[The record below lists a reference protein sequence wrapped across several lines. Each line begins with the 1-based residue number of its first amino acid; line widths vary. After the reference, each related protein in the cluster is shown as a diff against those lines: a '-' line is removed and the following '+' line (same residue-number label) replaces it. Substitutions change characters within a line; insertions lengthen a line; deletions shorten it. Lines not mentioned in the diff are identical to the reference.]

1 MIFKKMEKKLLNLIS
16 KIKTKKITI
25 GIVGLGYVGLPLALR
40 FSEVGFQVI
49 GYDKDDNKIAKL
61 KKHKSYIK
69 SISDKELIKKKF
81 IATSNLKI
89 LSESDAIIICLPTP
103 LRENSK
109 VPDMT
114 YIKNFASSIKD
125 FLRENHIIILESTTY
140 PGTTR
145 EFFLPILKINGL
157 IPGKNAF
164 LIYSPEREDPGNKK
178 YQIKNIPKIVSGY
191 SDNCKKIASSI
202 YKEVSKKTIEVKS
215 LEQAEMVKLYENIY
229 RSVNIGLA
237 NEMKLICGKMNLNIF
252 EIIKAA
258 STKPFGFSPFYP
270 GPGYGGHCIPID
282 PFYLSWKSKQF
293 GYTPKFIELSAK
305 INNSMPVY
313 VLKNIKKTLKK
324 YKQKIFKILILG
336 IAYKKNVDDLRES
349 PAIQLLNILSK
360 KKNFQIN
367 FHDPYIKKINSRNK
381 KFEDIS
387 YFNLKYD
394 RLDEF
399 DLVVIITDHDNFDYE
414 KILKHSKKI
423 LDCRGRFFNVD
434 SKKVIHS

>member
-1 MIFKKMEKKLLNLIS
+1 MEKKLLNLIS
-16 KIKTKKITI
+16 KIKTKNITI

-40 FSEVGFQVI
+40 FSEVGFKVV
-49 GYDKDDNKIAKL
+49 GYDKDNKKIVKL

-69 SISDKELIKKKF
+69 SISDKELIKKNF
-81 IATSNLKI
+81 IVTSNLKI
-89 LSESDAIIICLPTP
+89 LSESDVIIICLPTP

-114 YIKNFASSIKD
+114 YIKNFASSIKG

-157 IPGKNAF
+157 LPGKNAF
-164 LIYSPEREDPGNKK
+164 LIYSPEREDPGNTK
-178 YQIKNIPKIVSGY
+178 YQIKDIPKIVSGY
-191 SDNCKKIASSI
+191 SDNCKKIGSLI
-202 YKEVSKKTIEVKS
+202 YKKVAKKTIEVKS
-215 LEQAEMVKLYENIY
+215 LEHAEMVKLYENIY
-229 RSVNIGLA
+229 RSINIGLA
-237 NEMKLICGKMNLNIF
+237 NEMKLICNNMDLNIF

-305 INNSMPVY
+305 INNSMPSY
-313 VLKNIKKTLKK
+313 ILKNIKKIFKK
-324 YKQKIFKILILG
+324 DKKKLFKILILG

-349 PAIQLLNILSK
+349 PAVQLINILQK
-360 KKNFQIN
+360 EKNFQIN
-367 FHDPYIKKINSRNK
+367 YHDPYIKKIVSRNK
-381 KFEDIS
+381 KFKNIK

-394 RLDEF
+394 KLKKF
-399 DLVVIITDHDNFDYE
+399 DLVAILTDHDSLDYE

-423 LDCRGRFFNVD
+423 LDCRGRFFNVND
-434 SKKVIHS
+434 KKVILS

>member
-1 MIFKKMEKKLLNLIS
+1 MENKIVNLIS

-40 FSEVGFQVI
+40 FSEVGFKVV
-49 GYDKDDNKIAKL
+49 GYDKDNKKIVKL

-69 SISDKELIKKKF
+69 SISDKELIKKNF
-81 IATSNLKI
+81 TATSNLKI

-109 VPDMT
+109 VPNLT
-114 YIKNFASSIKD
+114 YIKNFAFSIKG

-145 EFFLPILKINGL
+145 EFFLPILKTNGL
-157 IPGKNAF
+157 LPGKNAF

-178 YQIKNIPKIVSGY
+178 FQIKDIPKIISGF
-191 SDNCKKIASSI
+191 SDNCKKIGTLI
-202 YKEVSKKTIEVKS
+202 YEKVAKKTIEVKS
-215 LEQAEMVKLYENIY
+215 LEHAEMVKLYENIY
-229 RSVNIGLA
+229 RSINIGLA
-237 NEMKLICGKMNLNIF
+237 NEMKLVCNKMNLNIF
-252 EIIKAA
+252 EVIRAA

-282 PFYLSWKSKQF
+282 PFYLSWKCKQF

-305 INNSMPVY
+305 INNSMPSYIV
-313 VLKNIKKTLKK
+313 KNIKKILKN

-349 PAIQLLNILSK
+349 PAIQLINILSK
-360 KKNFQIN
+360 EKKFQIN
-367 FHDPYIKKINSRNK
+367 FYDPYIKKINSRNK
-381 KFEDIS
+381 KFSDIN
-387 YFNLKYD
+387 YFNLKYE
-394 RLDEF
+394 RLLKF
-399 DLVVIITDHDNFDYE
+399 DLVLIITDHDNLDYE
-414 KILKHSKKI
+414 KILKYSKKI
-423 LDCRGRFFNVD
+423 LDCRGRYFNVND
-434 SKKVIHS
+434 KKVIQS